1 MVKKIAVILLILIF
15 IQILNQFLIFSGSA
29 IERAMRPDFQYT
41 RMVVG
46 VYQQIVQALIGIVLF
61 RWLFKEGTKELGIN
75 THHKNRSLR
84 LFLYF
89 AGLWMAIIGLYLLG
103 TYFFLPDGWAA
114 MTAVERPSTNTMI
127 ATLLFQ
133 SFFPGMGEEIL
144 FRGLI
149 INVLS
154 AWVFTNFR
162 ENAASKFGIIVLS
175 SVYFAIAHI
184 YFSLNPFQVTHI
196 DYLQIVTAL
205 GCGSFYAIFYL
216 KTRSLLAPFLAHN
229 FANTSTSLVGYIISG
244 L

>member
-1 MVKKIAVILLILIF
+1 
-15 IQILNQFLIFSGSA
+15 
-29 IERAMRPDFQYT
+29 
-41 RMVVG
+41 
-46 VYQQIVQALIGIVLF
+46 
-61 RWLFKEGTKELGIN
+61 
-75 THHKNRSLR
+75 
-84 LFLYF
+84 
-89 AGLWMAIIGLYLLG
+89 
-103 TYFFLPDGWAA
+103 
-114 MTAVERPSTNTMI
+114 
-127 ATLLFQ
+127 
-133 SFFPGMGEEIL
+133 
-144 FRGLI
+144 LI
-149 INVLS
+149 INVLA